1 LIAYALPTVLD
12 YAGCEISL
20 NLAFDVVLRVFDLY
34 RDKELDEEQKLNAAF
49 EMLTIEPPAFSASQ
63 KAEIIE
69 RVFADFIT
77 VKSKPVANPR
87 RLYDFL
93 QDGKYIYSS
102 FMQDYGIDL
111 IEQQGKLDWRKF
123 IALFD
128 GLSSKTKM
136 SEVISIRAA
145 EIPTGTVSAEQAR
158 AEQARKLREAKAY
171 YALDVS
177 EEEAE
182 EQFQLGLE
190 RLADA
195 LQQRASNG

>member
-1 LIAYALPTVLD
+1 MIAYALPTVLD

>member
-1 LIAYALPTVLD
+1 MIAYALPTVLD
-12 YAGCEISL
+12 YEGCEISL
-20 NLAFDVVLRVFDLY
+20 NLSFDVVLRVFDLY

-49 EMLTIEPPAFSASQ
+49 EMLTIEPPEFSSYQ
-63 KAEIIE
+63 KAEMIE

-123 IALFD
+123 VALFD

-158 AEQARKLREAKAY
+158 TEQARKLREAKAY

-182 EQFQLGLE
+182 EQFQQGLD
-190 RLADA
+190 RLADV
-195 LQQRASNG
+195 LQQRAKNG